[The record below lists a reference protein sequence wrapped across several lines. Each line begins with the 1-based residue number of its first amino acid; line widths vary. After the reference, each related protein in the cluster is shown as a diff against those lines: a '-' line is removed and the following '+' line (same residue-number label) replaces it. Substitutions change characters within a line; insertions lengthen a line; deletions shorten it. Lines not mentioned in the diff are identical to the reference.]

1 MFFEYGNRGDDYL
14 VEQYG
19 FCLDPDQNPFSQW
32 KIRVLIGVNPIGEI
46 EDISELIPDQAI
58 IDDYENIDNLTDL
71 IGVQRYR
78 VSEPLL
84 EYLRH
89 TMSAHYTEL
98 DGFDS

>member
-1 MFFEYGNRGDDYL
+1 M
-14 VEQYG
+14 
-19 FCLDPDQNPFSQW
+19 
-32 KIRVLIGVNPIGEI
+32 LIGVNPIGEI

-89 TMSAHYTEL
+89 TMSAHYTEVDGL
-98 DGFDS
+98 DSQYLMISCPRVVRFEVLIVDWAIKLLEKIGD